1 MIVVMQPGASEKS
14 IGAVVE
20 RIKLLGL
27 DAHLSAG
34 EQRTIIGVVGTTP
47 LPPTLDEMLEAYEEV
62 EQVMRVTKKY
72 KLAGW
77 DFHPRKTRIKV
88 LDFEI
93 GGDEVIVVAGPCSV
107 ESEEQTL
114 ETARAVKAAGAKI
127 LRGGAYKPRTS
138 PYEFRG
144 LGQKGLEI
152 LATAREETGLAI
164 ITEVMTPSDV
174 EQVYKYTDIF
184 QIGARN
190 CQNYFL
196 LEEVGRTGKPVMLK
210 RGMSMLIEEWLL
222 AAEYVLAQSNP
233 NVIFCERGIRTFE
246 NQTRNTF
253 DIAAVPVVQKLSH
266 LPIFVDPSHAAGKR
280 AVRRAALPGGCR
292 RRRGWPDAR
301 SASQPGSRTF
311 RRSAIAQLRGIR
323 RPHAAPRQG
332 RKRGRPHGH
341 HRGSTGL
348 CLDGSKDNPPFRSR
362 RPLRLLSQGTT
373 ERGLRPTN
381 TAGTK
386 IRALGSRRAEFVN
399 MEIRGSILLFA
410 LLTSLRI
417 S

>member
-1 MIVVMQPGASEKS
+1 MIVVMQPGAAETS
-14 IGAVVE
+14 ISAVVS
-20 RIKLLGL
+20 RIKDLGL
-27 DAHLSAG
+27 DAHLSSG

-62 EQVMRVTKKY
+62 EQVLRVTKKY
-72 KLAGW
+72 KLSGW
-77 DFHPRKTRIKV
+77 DFHPQKTVIKV

-93 GGDEVIVVAGPCSV
+93 GGDEVVVIAGPCSV

-114 ETARAVKAAGAKI
+114 DTARAVKAAGAKI

-152 LATAREETGLAI
+152 LAAAREETGLAI
-164 ITEVMTPSDV
+164 ITEVMTPADV
-174 EQVYKYTDIF
+174 EQVYQYSDIF

-196 LEEVGRTGKPVMLK
+196 LEEVGKTGKPVMLK

-280 AVRRAALPGGCR
+280 PFVAPLALAGVAAGADGLMIEVHPNPDHALSDGQQSLNFDEFADLMPRLATVAQAVDRTVAIGEL
-292 RRRGWPDAR
+292 
-301 SASQPGSRTF
+301 AS
-311 RRSAIAQLRGIR
+311 
-323 RPHAAPRQG
+323 
-332 RKRGRPHGH
+332 
-341 HRGSTGL
+341 
-348 CLDGSKDNPPFRSR
+348 
-362 RPLRLLSQGTT
+362 
-373 ERGLRPTN
+373 
-381 TAGTK
+381 
-386 IRALGSRRAEFVN
+386 V
-399 MEIRGSILLFA
+399 
-410 LLTSLRI
+410 
-417 S
+417 

>member
-1 MIVVMQPGASEKS
+1 MIVVMQPGASQQS
-14 IGAVVE
+14 ISAVVE
-20 RIKLLGL
+20 RIEQLGL
-27 DAHLSAG
+27 SAHLSSG

-47 LPPTLDEMLEAYEEV
+47 LPPTLDETLEVYEDV

-77 DFHPRKTRIKV
+77 DFHPQKTRIQV
-88 LDFEI
+88 RDFEI
-93 GGDEVIVVAGPCSV
+93 GGDEVIVIAGPCSV
-107 ESEEQTL
+107 ESEEQTI

-144 LGQKGLEI
+144 LGKKGLEI
-152 LATAREETGLAI
+152 LAAAREETGLAI

-174 EQVYKYTDIF
+174 EQVFDYTDIF

-222 AAEYVLAQSNP
+222 AAEYVLAQNNP

-246 NQTRNTF
+246 KETRNTF
-253 DIAAVPVVQKLSH
+253 DIAAVPVVQRLSH

-280 AVRRAALPGGCR
+280 PFVGPLALAGVAAGADGLMIEVHPN
-292 RRRGWPDAR
+292 PD
-301 SASQPGSRTF
+301 
-311 RRSAIAQLRGIR
+311 
-323 RPHAAPRQG
+323 
-332 RKRGRPHGH
+332 
-341 HRGSTGL
+341 
-348 CLDGSKDNPPFRSR
+348 
-362 RPLRLLSQGTT
+362 
-373 ERGLRPTN
+373 
-381 TAGTK
+381 
-386 IRALGSRRAEFVN
+386 RALSDGQQSLTFEEFGDLMPRLATVAQAVDRRVQTAESLA
-399 MEIRGSILLFA
+399 IR
-410 LLTSLRI
+410 
-417 S
+417 